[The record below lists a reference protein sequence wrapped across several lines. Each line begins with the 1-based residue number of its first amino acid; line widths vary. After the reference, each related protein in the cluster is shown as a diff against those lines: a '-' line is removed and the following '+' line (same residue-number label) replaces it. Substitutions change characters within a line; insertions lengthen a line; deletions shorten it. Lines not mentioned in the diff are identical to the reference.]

1 MRLAL
6 WLSALLAT
14 TAVAGP
20 VPYQG
25 GTRVTFTPLPAVSG
39 APTQKAR
46 YIGGYV
52 VKGEGTSWL
61 SGLSDLVVKPG
72 KDGVMID
79 AIGDYGSRARFTLPV
94 RGTEGPLSVEML
106 RGADGKPFGNKSL
119 SDAEDM
125 AVDPRDGTVYVSFEG
140 DARVMRY
147 GPGLGGPGERLPLT
161 GLPALPSNEGLE
173 AVTLHLSSKDEASL
187 ILGAE
192 VGGFWR
198 CPLNTYKCESLVG
211 PTTPGFTYKLVS
223 LAPLDP
229 AKPDEMLAL
238 YRFYLPVVGARNV
251 LRVLRLEGNRLTL
264 VDTILRIE
272 PPLPIDN
279 YEGVSAVKTRDG
291 YRLYLI
297 SDPIGDNDPT
307 HLLMFDYRP

>member
-6 WLSALLAT
+6 WLSALLTT

-25 GTRVTFTPLPAVSG
+25 GTRVTFTPLPAVSD
-39 APTQKAR
+39 APAQKAR
-46 YIGGYV
+46 YVGGYE

-61 SGLSDLVVKPG
+61 TGLSDLVVKPG

-106 RGADGKPFGNKSL
+106 RAADGKPFGNKSL

-125 AVDPRDGTVYVSFEG
+125 ALDPRDGTVYVSFEG

-147 GPGLGGPGERLPLT
+147 GPDLGGPGERLPLT

-173 AVTLHLSSKDEASL
+173 AVTLHLSAKGEASL

-192 VGGFWR
+192 VGGFWKCALDTYR
-198 CPLNTYKCESLVG
+198 CETLTG

-251 LRVLRLEGNRLTL
+251 LRVLRLEGNRLKL

>member
-1 MRLAL
+1 MRLVL
-6 WLSALLAT
+6 LLSALLSTA
-14 TAVAGP
+14 AVAGP

-25 GTRVTFTPLPAVSG
+25 GTRVSFTPLPAVSG
-39 APTQKAR
+39 APAQKAR
-46 YIGGYV
+46 YVGGYE

-61 SGLSDLVVKPG
+61 TGLSDLVVKPG
-72 KDGVMID
+72 KDGVLID

-106 RGADGKPFGNKSL
+106 RAADGKPFGNKSL

-125 AVDPRDGTVYVSFEG
+125 SVDPRDGSVYVSFEG

-147 GPGLGGPGERLPLT
+147 GPDLGGPGERLPLT

-173 AVTLHLSSKDEASL
+173 ALTLHLSTKGVASL

-192 VGGFWR
+192 VGGFWKCALDTYR
-198 CPLNTYKCESLVG
+198 CETLTG

-229 AKPDEMLAL
+229 ARPDEMLAL

-251 LRVLRLEGNRLTL
+251 LRALRLEGNHLK
-264 VDTILRIE
+264 VIDEILRIE

-297 SDPIGDNDPT
+297 SDPIGDDDPT

>member
-1 MRLAL
+1 MRFVL
-6 WLSALLAT
+6 WLSALLTT

-25 GTRVTFTPLPAVSG
+25 GTRVSFTPLSAVSG
-39 APTQKAR
+39 APAQKAR
-46 YIGGYV
+46 YVGGYE
-52 VKGEGTSWL
+52 VKGECTSWL

-94 RGTEGPLSVEML
+94 RGSEGPLSVEML

-147 GPGLGGPGERLPLT
+147 GPDLGGPGERLPLT

-173 AVTLHLSSKDEASL
+173 AVTLHLSAKGEASL

-192 VGGFWR
+192 VGGFWK
-198 CPLNTYKCESLVG
+198 CPLDTYRCETLTG

-251 LRVLRLEGNRLTL
+251 LRVLRLEGNRLKL

-291 YRLYLI
+291 YRFYLI

>member
-6 WLSALLAT
+6 WLSALLTT

-25 GTRVTFTPLPAVSG
+25 GTRVTFTPLPAVSD
-39 APTQKAR
+39 APAQKAR
-46 YIGGYV
+46 YVGGYE

-61 SGLSDLVVKPG
+61 TGLSDLVVKPG

-106 RGADGKPFGNKSL
+106 RAADGKPFGNKSL

-125 AVDPRDGTVYVSFEG
+125 ALDPRDGTVYVSFEG

-147 GPGLGGPGERLPLT
+147 GPDLGGPGERLPLT

-173 AVTLHLSSKDEASL
+173 AVTLHLSAKGEASL

-198 CPLNTYKCESLVG
+198 CPLDTYRCETLTG

-251 LRVLRLEGNRLTL
+251 LRVLRLEGNRLKL

-279 YEGVSAVKTRDG
+279 YEGVSAVKTRDR

-297 SDPIGDNDPT
+297 SDPIGDHDPT

>member
-1 MRLAL
+1 MRLVL
-6 WLSALLAT
+6 SLSALLAT
-14 TAVAGP
+14 MAMAGA

-25 GTRVTFTPLPAVSG
+25 GTRVTFIPLPAVSD
-39 APTQKAR
+39 APAQKAR
-46 YIGGYV
+46 YVGGYW
-52 VKGEGTSWL
+52 VKGEGTSGL
-61 SGLSDLVVKPG
+61 TGLSDLVVKPG
-72 KDGVMID
+72 KDRVMID
-79 AIGDYGSRARFTLPV
+79 AIGDYGSRARFDLPE
-94 RGTEGPLSVEML
+94 RGTEGPLSLEML

-147 GPGLGGPGERLPLT
+147 GPDLGGPGERLPLT

-173 AVTLHLSSKDEASL
+173 ALTLHLSAKGEASL

-198 CPLNTYKCESLVG
+198 CPLDSYRCETLTG

-229 AKPDEMLAL
+229 ARPDEMLAL

-251 LRVLRLEGNRLTL
+251 LRVLRLEGNRLKL

-279 YEGVSAVKTRDG
+279 YEGVSAVKTRDS

>member
-6 WLSALLAT
+6 WLSALLTT

-25 GTRVTFTPLPAVSG
+25 GTRVTFTPLPAVSD
-39 APTQKAR
+39 APAQKAR
-46 YIGGYV
+46 YVGGYE

-61 SGLSDLVVKPG
+61 TGLSDLVVKPG

-106 RGADGKPFGNKSL
+106 RAADGKPFGNKSL

-125 AVDPRDGTVYVSFEG
+125 ALDPRDGTVYVSFEG

-147 GPGLGGPGERLPLT
+147 GPDLGGPGERLPLT

-173 AVTLHLSSKDEASL
+173 AVTLHLSAKGEASL

-192 VGGFWR
+192 VGGFWKCALDTYR
-198 CPLNTYKCESLVG
+198 CETLTG

-238 YRFYLPVVGARNV
+238 
-251 LRVLRLEGNRLTL
+251 
-264 VDTILRIE
+264 
-272 PPLPIDN
+272 
-279 YEGVSAVKTRDG
+279 
-291 YRLYLI
+291 
-297 SDPIGDNDPT
+297 
-307 HLLMFDYRP
+307 